1 MEFFDKLGKKASE
14 AYKVTADK
22 TGKLAKEAKLRM
34 KVADLKSQINEIYKE
49 IGETVYQKHT
59 RKGEYDIEKEVEEKC
74 TKIDV
79 LSDEIESNLK
89 QCLELKDK
97 RQCPSCFAE
106 IEKDVKFCP
115 KCGAKQEEIKEE
127 PAKEVEVIE
136 KTENN
141 ENEKTENEEKSNL
154 EKTVTVEADPKLD
167 DDKTVEHIS
176 EEE

>member
-34 KVADLKSQINEIYKE
+34 KISDLKSQINTIYKE
-49 IGETVYQKHT
+49 IEETVYQKHT
-59 RKGEYDIEKEVEEKC
+59 REGEYDITKEIEEKC

-115 KCGAKQEEIKEE
+115 KCGAKQEEIQEE

-136 KTENN
+136 KAEEQKENN
-141 ENEKTENEEKSNL
+141 QEDEKSTL
-154 EKTVTVEADPKLD
+154 ETTVEVESNSNLD

>member
-1 MEFFDKLGKKASE
+1 MQFFDKLGKKASE

-34 KVADLKSQINEIYKE
+34 KISDLKSQINTIYKE

-59 RKGEYDIEKEVEEKC
+59 REGEYDITKEIEEKC

-115 KCGAKQEEIKEE
+115 KCGAKQEEIQEE

-136 KTENN
+136 KAEEQKENN
-141 ENEKTENEEKSNL
+141 QEDEKSTL
-154 EKTVTVEADPKLD
+154 ETTVEVESNSNLD